1 MERRNSGGK
10 KILAEI
16 LLLFATT
23 FGGNATLEHLH
34 ESDIWRL
41 LLTGIHQEKI

>member
-10 KILAEI
+10 KNLAKI
-16 LLLFATT
+16 LLLFAKT
-23 FGGNATLEHLH
+23 FGGNVTSENLK

-41 LLTGIHQEKI
+41 SLIGIHQEKI